1 MFFKSAPQ
9 YEELALHTVITDGP
23 GGQEVLR
30 AWNMND
36 GHQVFLVKPDA
47 FEDPFI
53 WGMNLVDAMKHI
65 AGAIGEGDPTREQ
78 QAFHRVLE
86 GFMAELQNPTDQPE
100 TVAHQ

>member
-9 YEELALHTVITDGP
+9 SEELALHPVITDGP

-47 FEDPFI
+47 FE
-53 WGMNLVDAMKHI
+53 
-65 AGAIGEGDPTREQ
+65 
-78 QAFHRVLE
+78 AFHRVLE